1 MYVETFTMPVFPP
14 FRLDL
19 TAWTLRRR
27 AKNAIDQWDGKQYRR
42 VLVVDNAA
50 VQVLVEQNTE
60 SELAI
65 TLKSERPSDSAWPE
79 VEGALHSMFSVHR
92 DLSAFYQIAAQ
103 DAHLHALAQAFKGVR
118 PPRFPTIF

>member
-1 MYVETFTMPVFPP
+1 MPVSPP

-60 SELAI
+60 SELAV
-65 TLKSERPSDSAWPE
+65 TLKSERHD
-79 VEGALHSMFSVHR
+79 VIRRGR
-92 DLSAFYQIAAQ
+92 
-103 DAHLHALAQAFKGVR
+103 K
-118 PPRFPTIF
+118 